1 MIPEA
6 RPEDSPINNPSN
18 AATAS
23 GNLIKVVEA
32 ATADWLVVLDRGGNL
47 TDLRP
52 MFAPADDNCQD
63 KWLLFGSYGAERL
76 DTM

>member
-1 MIPEA
+1 MSNVSKEAFVNMLPNYKALVWPVESVIPEA

-32 ATADWLVVLDRGGNL
+32 ATADWLVVLDRGGIW
-47 TDLRP
+47 
-52 MFAPADDNCQD
+52 QI
-63 KWLLFGSYGAERL
+63 
-76 DTM
+76 